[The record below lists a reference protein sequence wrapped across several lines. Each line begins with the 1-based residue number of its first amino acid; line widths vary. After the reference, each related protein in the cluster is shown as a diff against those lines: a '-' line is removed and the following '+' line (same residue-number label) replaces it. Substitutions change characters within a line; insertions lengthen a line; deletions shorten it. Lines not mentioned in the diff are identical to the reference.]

1 MTTPVLKNNLLPPG
15 LVSNLQQVLSN
26 RKSAGGGE
34 DGSVLSKSDK
44 GDNVSAQPS
53 SSGDEPGYENDSRPI
68 ILVTNSDGIES
79 PGLSCLVDALVRE
92 GIYNV
97 HVVVPQSDKSS
108 SGHSVSLKETVEV
121 VSTEFTGATAYEIS
135 GTPVDCV
142 SLALSGALFSWSK
155 PLLVVS
161 GINKGSSCGHHMFYS
176 GVVAGAREALVNG
189 VPSIAISLNWK
200 KDRSEE
206 SDFKDTA
213 TLCVPIINAA
223 VRDIENGIFPKGFS
237 LDIEVPTSPLANK
250 GIKVTKRSLWRSN
263 LSWQAIS
270 GTRNLAASRYGGSQ
284 PGIGMHFAQL
294 GRDASAAGAA
304 RRLATQKKN
313 IEVVESVGAV
323 GKSDFKRTTKYFR
336 AEMLDK
342 EQNDDD
348 TDLDFIALENGFVS
362 IIPFSP
368 SVYLDTETEA
378 AALDWISSALLRGH

>member
-1 MTTPVLKNNLLPPG
+1 MTTPALKNNLLPPG

-26 RKSAGGGE
+26 QKSAGGGE
-34 DGSVLSKSDK
+34 DCSVSSKSDK
-44 GDNVSAQPS
+44 GDNDSAQPS

-68 ILVTNSDGIES
+68 ILVTNSDGIKS

-97 HVVVPQSDKSS
+97 HVVVPQSDKSA

-142 SLALSGALFSWSK
+142 SLALSGVLFSWSK
-155 PLLVVS
+155 PLLVIS

-176 GVVAGAREALVNG
+176 GVVAGAREALAYG

-200 KDRSEE
+200 KDGSEE

-213 TLCVPIINAA
+213 TLCVPIINVA
-223 VRDIENGIFPKGFS
+223 VRDIEKGIFPKGFS

-250 GIKVTKRSLWRSN
+250 GIKVTKRSFWRSN
-263 LSWQAIS
+263 LSWQVIS

-284 PGIGMHFAQL
+284 PGIGMQFAQL

-336 AEMLDK
+336 AEMFDK
-342 EQNDDD
+342 EHNDDD
-348 TDLDFIALENGFVS
+348 PDLDFIAVENGFVS
-362 IIPFSP
+362 VIPFSP
-368 SVYLDTETEA
+368 SVYLDTEMEA